1 MTNLDSI
8 IKSRAITFL
17 TKVLVVKATV
27 FLVVM
32 PGCESQTIKKAEHQR
47 INAFEL

>member
-8 IKSRAITFL
+8 RKSRAVALL
-17 TKVLVVKATV
+17 TKVLVVKATG
-27 FLVVM
+27 FLVVV
-32 PGCESQTIKKAEHQR
+32 PGCESQTIKKAERQS